1 MQQLFHSTMKVG
13 LVLSSVPPYSETFF
27 DSKINGLTKA
37 GFEILLFASGKKNHN
52 LLCKLVNPYAV
63 PASGFFRIAMVL
75 IVLPY
80 TFLRSPRNVL
90 RLWRYERDSGVS
102 IISAI
107 RRLYLNAHILV
118 HNVDWIHFGFASLA
132 IDRENVARAIGAKM
146 GVSLRGY
153 DINVYPIKNPGCYN
167 LLWSRVDQVHSI
179 SKYLL
184 QKAFDLGLSKNK
196 PTRIIT
202 PAIAIQVDPKDSY
215 ELHDPITILT
225 VGRLVEIKGLQY
237 GIRAMANLKSAGLKI
252 QYTIVGDGLELENL
266 LRETDSLGL
275 NEEVI
280 FLGKLSHEKTIER
293 MRDCDVYIQ
302 PSLNEGFCNSVLEAQ
317 AVGCL
322 CIVSDVGALPEN
334 IVRHETGWLV
344 PSMDASLLAS
354 SIIEVIRL
362 PLSKKIE
369 VVNRAKQRIQE
380 SFTGEA
386 HISAWKEFYK
396 NKR

>member
-1 MQQLFHSTMKVG
+1 MQPLFHSTMKIG

-27 DSKINGLTKA
+27 NSKINGLAKV
-37 GFEILLFASGKKNHN
+37 GFEILLFASGKQNRN
-52 LLCKLVNPYAV
+52 LLCKLVNPYTV
-63 PASGFFRIAMVL
+63 PASGFFRVVMVL

-80 TFLRSPRNVL
+80 TFLRSPGNVL
-90 RLWRYERDSGVS
+90 RLWRYERDSGLG
-102 IISAI
+102 IISTI

-118 HNVDWIHFGFASLA
+118 HKVDWIHFGFASVA

-146 GVSLRGY
+146 AVSLRGY

-179 SKYLL
+179 SNYLL
-184 QKAFDLGLSKNK
+184 QKAYSIGLSRSK
-196 PTRIIT
+196 PAFIIT
-202 PAIAIQVDPKDSY
+202 PAIAIQGDPKDSY
-215 ELHDPITILT
+215 ELHDPIQVLT

-237 GIRAMANLKSAGLKI
+237 GIRAMADLKSAGLRIK
-252 QYTIVGDGLELENL
+252 YTIVGDGPELENL
-266 LRETDSLGL
+266 LQETNSQGL

-280 FLGKLSHEKTIER
+280 FVGRLSHEKAIER

-344 PSMDASLLAS
+344 PSMDASRLAA
-354 SIIEVIRL
+354 SIMEVIQL

-369 VVNRAKQRIQE
+369 VTNRAKQRIRD
-380 SFTGEA
+380 SFAIEA
-386 HISAWKEFYK
+386 HVAVWKEFYK
-396 NKR
+396 DKR